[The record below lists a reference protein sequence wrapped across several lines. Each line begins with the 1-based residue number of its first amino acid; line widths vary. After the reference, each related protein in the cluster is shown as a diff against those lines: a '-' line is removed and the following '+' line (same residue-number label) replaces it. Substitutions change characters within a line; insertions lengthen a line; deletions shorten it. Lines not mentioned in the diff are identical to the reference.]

1 MLVPKAFILIFSSD
15 SALTEISVWA
25 MRIYM
30 GTFLFFGAQIACQQT
45 FIALGQTAVSL
56 FLALLRKVI
65 LLIPLIFILP
75 LFFSDQVFAVFLA
88 EPIADFLA
96 VLVTVLMFTFRFR
109 KILAGLRLNSA
120 AANPAEKA

>member
-1 MLVPKAFILIFSSD
+1 
-15 SALTEISVWA
+15 
-25 MRIYM
+25 MRIYI

-45 FIALGQTAVSL
+45 FIALGQAAVSL

>member
-1 MLVPKAFILIFSSD
+1 MLASSLAASTPPLVVAPNATFWHLVLSRCVQETDSYHHPAAWKQCAGSAQNPPYPELSHPAVPPVKMCIRD
-15 SALTEISVWA
+15 S
-25 MRIYM
+25 
-30 GTFLFFGAQIACQQT
+30 
-45 FIALGQTAVSL
+45 
-56 FLALLRKVI
+56 
-65 LLIPLIFILP
+65 
-75 LFFSDQVFAVFLA
+75 FLA